1 MRTLLRTSSARS
13 GLLVAACALGLACGG
28 PDDRDTDTA
37 AGSGAGS
44 LGIPTPSGSG
54 SDGDQSGSD
63 GDPGGSDGGGTTG
76 SGTSMGGGS
85 SPDTGAVKFDLGVT
99 PDSPPMEEEEGCKKV
114 DLLFVIDNSGSM
126 EDEQVNLVNSFPGFI
141 DEIQT
146 QLAGTEGYH
155 VGVTTS
161 DSYLYNSLGC
171 SGEGS
176 LVTKT
181 GGTGASN
188 MTCGPFAEGHNFMTE
203 ADDLATTFQCAAQV
217 GIAGDGD
224 ERPMKTL
231 GLALS
236 PGLNAPGA
244 CNAGFLREDALL
256 VVVVITDEEDDH
268 EIDGCLQLPQ
278 PGSPGDPPNWY
289 NTVVAAKGG
298 VEQNIVVLTL
308 IGPPGP
314 DPAQCP
320 PLDKCQG
327 GIIGAE
333 VSPRIDAFSTM
344 FTYGF
349 VGRVC
354 EASYAAFFS
363 EAVSV
368 IKSACDEFVPPG

>member
-1 MRTLLRTSSARS
+1 MRAPPRSSPPRYALLTA
-13 GLLVAACALGLACGG
+13 VCALGLACGD
-28 PDDRDTDTA
+28 PDDRDTDTNS
-37 AGSGAGS
+37 SGPAGS
-44 LGIPTPSGSG
+44 LGIPTPSGSNSG
-54 SDGDQSGSD
+54 EGSD
-63 GDPGGSDGGGTTG
+63 GDPSGTTSGGGTMG
-76 SGTSMGGGS
+76 SETSMGGGS
-85 SPDTGAVKFDLGVT
+85 APDTGGVKFDLGIT
-99 PDSPPMEEEEGCKKV
+99 PDSPPMEEDEGCKKV

-126 EDEQVNLVNSFPGFI
+126 QDEQVNLVNSFPGFI

-146 QLAGTEGYH
+146 QLSGTEGYH

-161 DSYLYNSLGC
+161 DGYLFNTLGC
-171 SGEGS
+171 SGEGA

-188 MTCGPFAEGHNFMTE
+188 MTCGPYAEGYNFMTE
-203 ADDLATTFQCAAQV
+203 ADDLASKFQCAAQV

-224 ERPMKTL
+224 ERPMKTM

-236 PGLNAPGA
+236 QGLNAPGA
-244 CNAGFLREDALL
+244 CNAGFLRDDALL
-256 VVVVITDEEDDH
+256 VIVVITDEEDDH
-268 EIDGCLQLPQ
+268 EVDGCLQLPQ
-278 PGSPGDPPNWY
+278 PGSPGDPQDWY

-333 VSPRIDAFSTM
+333 IAPRIDAFSTF

-368 IKSACDEFVPPG
+368 IKSACDEFMPPG